1 MPVLDAEGRVE
12 IEGRVLVNTGKAIL
26 FLRDD
31 DEKSVWLPLSKI
43 TLLDSN
49 RDDRAVVTLPPWL
62 AKEKGFV

>member
-31 DEKSVWLPLSKI
+31 DEKGVWLPLSKI